1 MISASPCPESRNI
14 DIPRAP
20 PVPARP
26 RARPPLSR
34 LDAKGRHPRRFRC
47 AEPSNH
53 CAIGRNRCPG
63 AVSAS
68 AAAAPTRAKIETP
81 RPSQSQRRWPHT
93 ATAAVPAGGSRV
105 DPGASTARPQFYL
118 LVFHRPWR
126 LRSRDLCGRPTR
138 PTPFSLPHHVV
149 DRLGRRLLMMGA
161 GILRPQ
167 VIHVGVCGLHPRR
180 TRSRKRLSP
189 YLSRALM
196 SPGLAV

>member
-1 MISASPCPESRNI
+1 MPRVRRLRNT
-14 DIPRAP
+14 DTRAPPPPVPVRTPRAP
-20 PVPARP
+20 SP
-26 RARPPLSR
+26 SC
-34 LDAKGRHPRRFRC
+34 LDAQRRHLRRFRC
-47 AEPSNH
+47 VEPSDR

-63 AVSAS
+63 AVSAG

-93 ATAAVPAGGSRV
+93 ATAAVPVGGSRV

-196 SPGLAV
+196 SPGLVA